1 MKNKYFN
8 ELIKEVESFE
18 KFWHKKY
25 FQVNCRGKRIYKN
38 FNDYYQKVQDTK
50 KEETE
55 VVEKKS
61 APKKEEKQE
70 VKEDN
75 TDLSKLTVAEL
86 KAMAKDKGIEGYTSM
101 KKAELLE
108 VLNK

>member
-55 VVEKKS
+55 KNNHRRISLSDPVAWSGSSVYMEK
-61 APKKEEKQE
+61 
-70 VKEDN
+70 
-75 TDLSKLTVAEL
+75 
-86 KAMAKDKGIEGYTSM
+86 
-101 KKAELLE
+101 
-108 VLNK
+108 

>member
-50 KEETE
+50 KRRNR
-55 VVEKKS
+55 K
-61 APKKEEKQE
+61 
-70 VKEDN
+70 
-75 TDLSKLTVAEL
+75 
-86 KAMAKDKGIEGYTSM
+86 I
-101 KKAELLE
+101 
-108 VLNK
+108 